1 MMKTAAQIDVILRA
15 IYFNPENSG
24 AYGGADALHRQVIG
38 VLSKKQVTDW
48 LSGQDTYTLHKPIRR
63 KFNRR
68 RVLVGRVY
76 QQWQA
81 DLVDLQSI
89 YKINDGYKYLLTCID
104 VLSKYAWVVPLKN
117 KTGKS
122 IIDAFE
128 TIFAERKPG
137 KLHTDKGTAFV
148 NRPFKKY
155 LDELNVRHFTTENDD
170 IKACIVERFNR
181 TLKTKM
187 LRYFTK
193 NSTNRY
199 LDVLPQLT
207 KAYNDSYHSTIK
219 AKPSSVKTTTR
230 KLLRNFHARPYKRR
244 VGFTIGD
251 HVRISKTVRAFKK
264 GYVANWSEETF
275 EITKIERL
283 RPPVYTVKDY
293 NDEELKGR
301 FYGWELQKV
310 AKKDVFRI
318 EKVIKCTKGR
328 CLVKWLG
335 YPPSFNSWVSKKD
348 IADYK
353 G

>member
-1 MMKTAAQIDVILRA
+1 M
-15 IYFNPENSG
+15 
-24 AYGGADALHRQVIG
+24 
-38 VLSKKQVTDW
+38 
-48 LSGQDTYTLHKPIRR
+48 
-63 KFNRR
+63 
-68 RVLVGRVY
+68 
-76 QQWQA
+76 
-81 DLVDLQSI
+81 DLFDLQSI
-89 YKINDGYKYLLTCID
+89 SKNNDGYKYLLTCID
-104 VLSKYAWVVPLKN
+104 VLSKYACIVPLKN

-137 KLHTDKGTAFV
+137 KLQTDKGNAFL
-148 NRPFKKY
+148 NRPFQKY
-155 LDELNVRHFTTENDD
+155 LNELNVRHYTTENDD

-181 TLKTKM
+181 TLKTIM
-187 LRYFTK
+187 WRYFTK

-207 KAYNDSYHSTIK
+207 KAYNDWYHIKIK
-219 AKPSSVKTTTR
+219 AKSSSVKTTTR
-230 KLLRNFHARPYKRR
+230 KLLRNFHARPHKRR
-244 VGFTIGD
+244 VGFTIED
-251 HVRISKTVRAFKK
+251 HVRISKTAKAFKK

-283 RPPVYTVKDY
+283 RPPVYTIKDY

-301 FYGWELQKV
+301 FYGCELQKF

-335 YPPSFNSWVSKKD
+335 YPPSVNSWVSKKD

>member
-1 MMKTAAQIDVILRA
+1 MKTAAQIDMILRA

-24 AYGGADALHRQVIG
+24 AYGDADALHRQVIG

-48 LSGQDTYTLHKPIRR
+48 LSGQYTYTLHKPIRR
-63 KFNRR
+63 KFSRR
-68 RVLVGRVY
+68 RVLVVRVD

-89 YKINDGYKYLLTCID
+89 SKNNDGYRYLITCID

-137 KLHTDKGTAFV
+137 KLQTDKGAEFL
-148 NRPFKKY
+148 NRQFQKY

-187 LRYFTK
+187 WRYFTK
-193 NSTNRY
+193 DSMNRY

-207 KAYNDSYHSTIK
+207 KAYNDSYHSKIK

-230 KLLRNFHARPYKRR
+230 KLLRNFYARPYKRR

-275 EITKIERL
+275 EITKIE
-283 RPPVYTVKDY
+283 
-293 NDEELKGR
+293 
-301 FYGWELQKV
+301 
-310 AKKDVFRI
+310 
-318 EKVIKCTKGR
+318 
-328 CLVKWLG
+328 
-335 YPPSFNSWVSKKD
+335 
-348 IADYK
+348 
-353 G
+353 

>member
-1 MMKTAAQIDVILRA
+1 MKTPAEVDVILRA
-15 IYFNPENSG
+15 IYFNPENPG
-24 AYGGADALHRQVIG
+24 AYGGVNALYRQVVG
-38 VLSKKQVTDW
+38 VLSKKQVKDW

-63 KFNRR
+63 KFNRQ
-68 RVLVGRVY
+68 RVLVGRVD

-89 YKINDGYKYLLTCID
+89 SKNNDGYKYLLTCID

-117 KTGKS
+117 KTGIS
-122 IIDAFE
+122 IIEAFE
-128 TIFAERKPG
+128 SIFTDRKPT
-137 KLHTDKGTAFV
+137 KLQTDKGTEFL
-148 NRPFKKY
+148 NNPFQKY
-155 LDELNVRHFTTENDD
+155 LDDLNVRHFTTENDD

-181 TLKTKM
+181 TLKTRM
-187 LRYFTK
+187 WRYFTK
-193 NSTNRY
+193 NSTYRY
-199 LDVLPQLT
+199 LDVLPKLT
-207 KAYNDSYHSTIK
+207 KAYNNSYHRKIK
-219 AKPSSVKTTTR
+219 TKPSDVKKTTR
-230 KLLRNFHARPYKRR
+230 KLLRNFHARPHKRR
-244 VGFTIGD
+244 IRFKIGD
-251 HVRISKTVRAFKK
+251 HVRISKTVRTFKK

-275 EITKIERL
+275 EITKIDQTNPL
-283 RPPVYTVKDY
+283 VYTIKDY

-318 EKVIKCTKGR
+318 ENVIKCTKGQ

-348 IADYK
+348 ITDYN